1 MFVASLTFDSSMSA
15 ILARLVFLATVTSTL
30 AIAERPT
37 TRETTTDRTI
47 QKTQVLNVNPNIEIY
62 MAAERG
68 FITKPSDTFDG
79 QTKSFEDFQF
89 DMQNTLTYT
98 AMTARG
104 EMERGAAQVMMTI
117 LERGGRMTLDESKNL
132 VFTGTEEEQK
142 QAKAA
147 NDLLFTILAL
157 NTTGRARQIV
167 KETTSKRSGVE
178 AWVRLR
184 ERVSKTTGATS
195 YAEIFKYNW
204 HGGKSF
210 EDKWRDWT
218 SKM

>member
-1 MFVASLTFDSSMSA
+1 MSA
-15 ILARLVFLATVTSTL
+15 ILARLVFLATVTSML
-30 AIAERPT
+30 AIVERPT

-68 FITKPSDTFDG
+68 FITKPSDTFGG

-89 DMQNTLTYT
+89 DMQNILTYT

-117 LERGGRMTLDESKNL
+117 LDKGGRMTLDESKNL

-142 QAKAA
+142 AGEGCERLVVH
-147 NDLLFTILAL
+147 DL
-157 NTTGRARQIV
+157 
-167 KETTSKRSGVE
+167 GVE
-178 AWVRLR
+178 HDR
-184 ERVSKTTGATS
+184 TS
-195 YAEIFKYNW
+195 TADCQGDHVEAQW
-204 HGGKSF
+204 C
-210 EDKWRDWT
+210 
-218 SKM
+218 